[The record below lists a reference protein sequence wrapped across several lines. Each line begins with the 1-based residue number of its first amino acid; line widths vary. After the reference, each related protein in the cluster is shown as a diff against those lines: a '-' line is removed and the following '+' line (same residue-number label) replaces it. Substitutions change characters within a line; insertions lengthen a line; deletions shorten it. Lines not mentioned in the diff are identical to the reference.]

1 MIPNNNPDLAAIIE
15 WTGGTG
21 RTFRYHLPVVAWD
34 EQGRAL
40 VAFHDGELRP
50 VSDLPYRL
58 VRMAGVVSRR
68 QEVKQ

>member
-1 MIPNNNPDLAAIIE
+1 MIPNSNPRMAAVIE
-15 WTGGTG
+15 WTSSTG
-21 RTFRYHLPVVAWD
+21 RTFHDHLPVVAWD

-40 VAFHDGELRP
+40 VQFHGASLRP

-68 QEVKQ
+68 QEVEG